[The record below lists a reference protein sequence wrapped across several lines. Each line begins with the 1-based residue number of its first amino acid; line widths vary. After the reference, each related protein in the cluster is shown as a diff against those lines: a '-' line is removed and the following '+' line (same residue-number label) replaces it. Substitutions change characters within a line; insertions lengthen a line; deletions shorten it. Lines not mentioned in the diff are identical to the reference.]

1 MWELENLR
9 RYNVRQSDIGFTR
22 SQSWLDA
29 VTDYRKEKKVKSS
42 TLTLSNINLAMVSS
56 EMLRFATQ
64 ESF

>member
-9 RYNVRQSDIGFTR
+9 GYNVRQSDIGLTR

-29 VTDYRKEKKVKSS
+29 VTGYRKEKKVKSS